1 MTSLAQANSSEVME
15 VSVNSHAPGEG
26 LDALIPLL
34 FGKAQ
39 PGVIERG
46 P

>member
-1 MTSLAQANSSEVME
+1 MPSSRW
-15 VSVNSHAPGEG
+15 
-26 LDALIPLL
+26 L

-46 P
+46 PKQVSHHVRLLFGYLKPPENMLVN